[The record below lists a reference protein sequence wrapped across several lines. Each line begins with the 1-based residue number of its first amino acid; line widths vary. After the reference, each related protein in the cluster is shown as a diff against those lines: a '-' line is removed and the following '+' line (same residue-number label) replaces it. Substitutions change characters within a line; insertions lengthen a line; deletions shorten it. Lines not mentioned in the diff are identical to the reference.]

1 MSELT
6 ARGGSGQRTVSAT
19 ALARVAAIVVVALVF
34 LSGLGVSAGPRLET
48 FGLVFASITIEAL
61 PFILIGAFV
70 SAAAAVF
77 VSGSVFHRIGRLPL
91 RLQVPG
97 VTLAGFAFP
106 VCECG
111 SVPVARRLVTRG
123 MHPAAAVAF
132 MLAAPVVNPIVLA
145 STYVAYSGRGDGLEM
160 MVGRGGIGL
169 VVAMLVGL
177 AVGRGGSILRN
188 RAPAAPRDHHEH
200 DHRLH
205 EHGLNRRARFLSVV
219 DHVSDD
225 FLFMGKFIVL
235 GAALS
240 ALVQAVVPE
249 SAISGLGGAPILSAL
264 ALMAVAY
271 LLSLCSEADAFI
283 AASFTSFS
291 LGSQLAFLVLGP
303 IADLKLSMLY
313 GATFRRLFVV
323 RLLLVTVPVILA
335 GSLVF
340 EVLIR

>member
-1 MSELT
+1 MS
-6 ARGGSGQRTVSAT
+6 TVSAGT
-19 ALARVAAIVVVALVF
+19 LRADRLRAMRFPLALLAATLALALALRAFQDAAVVETFVLVF
-34 LSGLGVSAGPRLET
+34 T
-48 FGLVFASITIEAL
+48 SIVIEAL
-61 PFILIGAFV
+61 PFILLGAI
-70 SAAAAVF
+70 
-77 VSGSVFHRIGRLPL
+77 VSGAIAVYVPDRVFERIAGWPL
-91 RLQVPG
+91 ALQIPG
-97 VTLAGFAFP
+97 ASLASLAFP

-225 FLFMGKFIVL
+225 FLFMGKFVVV
-235 GAALS
+235 GAAV
-240 ALVQAVVPE
+240 AAAFQTIVPQ
-249 SAISGLGGAPILSAL
+249 SIISGVAGVPVIAQG
-264 ALMAVAY
+264 ALMGLAFC
-271 LLSLCSEADAFI
+271 LSLCSEADAFV
-283 AASFTSFS
+283 AASFIGFPLSA
-291 LGSQLAFLVLGP
+291 QLAFLTFGP
-303 IADLKLSMLY
+303 VADIKLTMLY
-313 GATFRRLFVV
+313 LATFRRVTVV
-323 RLLLVTVPVILA
+323 RMLSVAIVANLA
-335 GSLVF
+335 LTLVF
-340 EVLIR
+340 GMVTR